1 MRATP
6 SQQKKVPKRSR
17 AEKKAPAKHSVA
29 LDLARRPHDA
39 WRRCQD
45 LAQVAWQTED
55 PGEVKKIIGE
65 SLEAAYALKEPNRIV
80 SVAAWPVRVMVVK
93 GDRRLGTMVHE
104 LLEKI
109 QTEPNP
115 VRRAHALLLL
125 FEAVYSKPELRESV
139 LGPLL
144 RACEDMNSWRRPII
158 LSDVALIFAQDDP
171 ARAAQIVDVIGE
183 GRKSRQTRRSIAEGR
198 WLGPHEFFPYYAKP
212 AL

>member
-17 AEKKAPAKHSVA
+17 ADKKAPAKPSVA

-55 PGEVKKIIGE
+55 SGEVKKIIGE

-93 GDRRLGTMVHE
+93 RDRRLGTVVHE

-125 FEAVYSKPELRESV
+125 FEAVYSEPELRESV

-144 RACEDMNSWRRPII
+144 RACEYMNSWRRPII
-158 LSDVALIFAQDDP
+158 LSEVALIFAQDDP

>member
-1 MRATP
+1 MRAAP
-6 SQQKKVPKRSR
+6 RYPQVVLKRSLVYREAAAEPLKALEVARSIDDPWYRCQSLAAVAWHLEDPRQVKKV
-17 AEKKAPAKHSVA
+17 
-29 LDLARRPHDA
+29 
-39 WRRCQD
+39 
-45 LAQVAWQTED
+45 
-55 PGEVKKIIGE
+55 IGE
-65 SLEAAYALKEPNRIV
+65 ALEAAYALKEPNRIV

-93 GDRRLGTMVHE
+93 GDRRLGSVVHE

-125 FEAVYSKPELRESV
+125 FEAVYYEPQLRESV
-139 LGPLL
+139 LGLLL
-144 RACEDMNSWRRPII
+144 RACEEMNSWRRPII

-183 GRKSRQTRRSIAEGR
+183 GRKSRQTRRSIAQGR
-198 WLGPHEFFPYYAKP
+198 WLGPHEFFPHYAKP